1 MFSPILN
8 IVMQYAGAVLA
19 GIVIG
24 LICKAYFASQVQGKI
39 KRYQGEIVKS
49 HAQILELEAT
59 NDRLEK
65 RLKEIEG
72 KFSKDRLVMN

>member
-19 GIVIG
+19 GIVVS
-24 LICKAYFASQVQGKI
+24 LIFKSYFASQLQSKI

-49 HAQILELEAT
+49 HAKILELEAQ
-59 NDRLEK
+59 NGVLEK
-65 RLKEIEG
+65 RVKEVEG
-72 KFSKDRLVMN
+72 SFINQKLLMN